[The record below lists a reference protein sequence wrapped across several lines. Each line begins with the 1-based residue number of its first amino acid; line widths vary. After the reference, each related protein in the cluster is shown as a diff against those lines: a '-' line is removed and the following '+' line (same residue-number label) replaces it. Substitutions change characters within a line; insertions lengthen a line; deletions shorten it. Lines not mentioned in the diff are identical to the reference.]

1 MLHLLRVQCAIML
14 KLNNMKG
21 KKHNF
26 KTFVKPKRIHN
37 NVGML
42 EMYLNVQFCEFHSKW
57 PQMLFPLLKLITFK
71 GREKIVVLHRG

>member
-1 MLHLLRVQCAIML
+1 ML
-14 KLNNMKG
+14 KLNNMKK

-42 EMYLNVQFCEFHSKW
+42 KMYLNVQLFCEFHSKW
-57 PQMLFPLLKLITFK
+57 PQAVSIVEIITFK
-71 GREKIVVLHRG
+71 GRE

>member
-1 MLHLLRVQCAIML
+1 
-14 KLNNMKG
+14 MKK

-42 EMYLNVQFCEFHSKW
+42 KMYLNVQLFCEFHSKW
-57 PQMLFPLLKLITFK
+57 PQAVSIVEIITFK
-71 GREKIVVLHRG
+71 GRE